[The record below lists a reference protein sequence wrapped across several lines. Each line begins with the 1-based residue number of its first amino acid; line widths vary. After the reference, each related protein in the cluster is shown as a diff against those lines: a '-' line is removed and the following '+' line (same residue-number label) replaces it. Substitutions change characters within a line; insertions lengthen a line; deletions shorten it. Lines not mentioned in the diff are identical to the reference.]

1 MIILADVYCGSFAL
15 PASICPQPAAAQIS
29 VAQLFDWSGL
39 RKRPLAA
46 LLWPLFCGACFD
58 PVACS
63 RYLLELYLIGSFVVM
78 TPCRGPARSLGARR
92 PQGSLSSVSQSL
104 LCAYTCH
111 HLRYAALTT
120 FTPRRVFGAVCSCKK
135 SPAPKGTTTSSQ
147 NLCR

>member
-15 PASICPQPAAAQIS
+15 PASICLQQQQHKYQSRSCLIEVDFGRDRWLS
-29 VAQLFDWSGL
+29 
-39 RKRPLAA
+39 
-46 LLWPLFCGACFD
+46 WPLFSGACFD

-78 TPCRGPARSLGARR
+78 TPCRGPARSLGPGR
-92 PQGSLSSVSQSL
+92 PQGPLSSVSQSL

-120 FTPRRVFGAVCSCKK
+120 FTPRRVFGAECSCK
-135 SPAPKGTTTSSQ
+135 
-147 NLCR
+147 